1 MSRLS
6 YWIPGPPSLGRW
18 QGPSCSVTDLQWR
31 DIAGR
36 WEERRGSDCSLA
48 PRPLP
53 PPPCVIAALSLP
65 PQAQQP
71 LFRHRLPV
79 RWRWS
84 DCTAYLS
91 PGPSATRQCTVHCP
105 SLIHVRAHPDFMP
118 SDAQR
123 LTDKLAARPPC
134 FQPWQG
140 CASVSVPWALLDLLD
155 SGSTRGQ
162 TFSGCV
168 SCPALPRAPASPL
181 IYPWV
186 PSDDDTKQT
195 FPEGGL
201 RARGDSDKCLSLGS
215 RVWSG
220 RQRGGARSRAGETLD
235 PGQSPGRPLEPG
247 TPRLKGLRW
256 QEGPQG
262 EAARAKV
269 GDGLALTRSEPCS
282 PGHPP
287 RGP

>member
-1 MSRLS
+1 ML
-6 YWIPGPPSLGRW
+6 PGS
-18 QGPSCSVTDLQWR
+18 
-31 DIAGR
+31 
-36 WEERRGSDCSLA
+36 
-48 PRPLP
+48 P
-53 PPPCVIAALSLP
+53 PPPAPARCNRSPVIAST
-65 PQAQQP
+65 AQRP
-71 LFRHRLPV
+71 LFHHRPPV

-91 PGPSATRQCTVHCP
+91 PRPSATRRHTVHCP
-105 SLIHVRAHPDFMP
+105 SLIICVRAHPDFTP

-123 LTDKLAARPPC
+123 HTDKLAAWPPC
-134 FQPWQG
+134 FRPWRG
-140 CASVSVPWALLDLLD
+140 CASVSAPWALLELLD
-155 SGSTRGQ
+155 SGSSRGQ
-162 TFSGCV
+162 TSSGCV

-181 IYPWV
+181 IYARV
-186 PSDDDTKQT
+186 PSDDDAKQT

-201 RARGDSDKCLSLGS
+201 RARVTVISGLSLGS

-235 PGQSPGRPLEPG
+235 SGQSPGRPLEPG